1 MIKVFIPGGA
11 GYLGSVLSTLLVK
24 KKFKVTVYDSLM
36 FDDSSLK
43 HLKKFSNFK
52 FRKCDVNDINNISSQ
67 LKTNDVVIPLA
78 ALVGAPF
85 CAKYPKL
92 AKKTNLDLIKK
103 IVKKIHKDQLLILP
117 NTNSGYGIGKKDSY
131 CDENSP
137 LNPVSLYGKLKV
149 ESEKIAM
156 NHENS
161 VCFRLATVFGV
172 SHRMRLDLLVNDF
185 VYRALRDRYIV
196 LFEKNFRRNFI
207 HTKDVAE
214 TFLYSI
220 NNHKKLKNNIY
231 NLGLSSANLT
241 KYQLC
246 NKIKRH
252 IKDLKIIVSDIAKDP
267 DKRDYIVSNKKLEST
282 GWKPKY
288 SLDYGI
294 KELINYLKDKNFR
307 PGNY

>member
-36 FDDSSLK
+36 FDNNSLN
-43 HLKKFSNFK
+43 HLKKFNNFK
-52 FRKCDVNDINNISSQ
+52 FKKCDVNDIKNISSQ
-67 LKTNDVVIPLA
+67 LKTNDVIIPLA

-103 IVKKIHKDQLLILP
+103 IVKNIDKDQLLILP

-156 NHENS
+156 DHENS

-185 VYRALRDRYIV
+185 VYRALRDKYIV

-246 NKIKRH
+246 NKIKKY
-252 IKDLKIIVSDIAKDP
+252 IKDLKIIVSNIAKDP
-267 DKRDYIVSNKKLEST
+267 DKRDYIVSNKKLEKT

-294 KELINYLKDKNFR
+294 KELIHYLKDKNFR

>member
-36 FDDSSLK
+36 FDDNSLK

-103 IVKKIHKDQLLILP
+103 IVKRIHKDQLLILP

-246 NKIKRH
+246 NKIKKH
-252 IKDLKIIVSDIAKDP
+252 VKDLKIIVSDIAKDP